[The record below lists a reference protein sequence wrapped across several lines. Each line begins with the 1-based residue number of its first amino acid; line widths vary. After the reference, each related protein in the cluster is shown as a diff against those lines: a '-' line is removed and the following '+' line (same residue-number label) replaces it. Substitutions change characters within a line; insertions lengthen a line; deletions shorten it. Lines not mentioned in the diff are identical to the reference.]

1 VLGAT
6 WDQDYTNKITAHLIK
21 HELFLAFLGLT
32 LFISICC
39 ALYLRIVWPRD
50 FKSEYHSIVLITAA
64 NEWNMLI
71 ESSPKNTSISYLSPI
86 F

>member
-1 VLGAT
+1 MLGAT
-6 WDQDYTNKITAHLIK
+6 WDQDYTNMITAHLIK
-21 HELFLAFLGLT
+21 HELLAFLGLT

-39 ALYLRIVWPRD
+39 ALYLRIVWQRD
-50 FKSEYHSIVLITAA
+50 FKSEYHSIVLIAAA

-71 ESSPKNTSISYLSPI
+71 ESLPKNTSISYLSPI

>member
-1 VLGAT
+1 MLGAT

-32 LFISICC
+32 LFIYICC